1 MRETVNV
8 RKRCNKRLL
17 IYFREDIMDIRRIVS
32 HLMLMPLALG
42 LGAAAQAEDASAY
55 PNRPIKVIVPVGPG
69 AGLDNAA
76 RISAEAVEKHLGQRL
91 VLENKPGAGQ
101 RIATAFVAKSPPDG
115 YTLLFTTPTPIAIA
129 EHFYKK
135 LDYDPARDLAPVAI
149 AVYQPVLLIVRP
161 TLGVRTVPELIA
173 RAKADAGK
181 ISFGVQGLGGEM
193 HLMLEVLKKQ
203 AGINVTA
210 VPYNAAAQAITDLL
224 GDRLDA
230 MFLVIAP
237 IKGHVETGRL
247 LALATLNARRV
258 AQFPDLPTMDELGLP
273 AMTAAIWFGYLAPA
287 KTPKAVID
295 KLARA
300 FGQLQSDSA
309 LAMRIADMGAE
320 LIIVGPTDFAK
331 TIDDDRRRYG
341 SIVAESN
348 LDKLN

>member
-1 MRETVNV
+1 MH
-8 RKRCNKRLL
+8 
-17 IYFREDIMDIRRIVS
+17 IPRIPS
-32 HLMLMPLALG
+32 HLVLLPLALC
-42 LGAAAQAEDASAY
+42 LGAPAHAEDAY
-55 PNRPIKVIVPVGPG
+55 PSRPIRVIVPVGAG

-101 RIATAFVAKSPPDG
+101 RIATALVAKSPPDG

-135 LDYDPARDLAPVAI
+135 LDYDPARDFAPVAI
-149 AVYQPVLLIVRP
+149 VVYQPVLLVVRP

-173 RAKADAGK
+173 RAKADPGK

-203 AGINVTA
+203 AGIDITA

-247 LALATLNARRV
+247 LALATLNAKRV
-258 AQFPDLPTMDELGLP
+258 AQFPDLPTMNELGLP

-287 KTPKAVID
+287 KTPQAVVD

-300 FGQLQSDSA
+300 FGRLQSDSA
-309 LAMRIADMGAE
+309 LATRIAEMGAE
-320 LIIVGPTDFAK
+320 LNIVGPTDFAK
-331 TIDDDRRRYG
+331 IIDDNRRHYG
-341 SIVAESN
+341 RIVAESN
-348 LDKLN
+348 LDRPN